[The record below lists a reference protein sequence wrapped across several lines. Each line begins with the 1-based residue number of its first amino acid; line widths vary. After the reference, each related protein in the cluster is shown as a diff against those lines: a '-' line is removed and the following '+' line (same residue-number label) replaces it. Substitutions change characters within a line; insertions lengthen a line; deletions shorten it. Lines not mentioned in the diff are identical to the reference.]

1 MAIFQAALREHV
13 SVFERLTEGEAQVNE
28 VSIACANAIRNGGK
42 IIFCGNGGSA
52 ADSQHIAAELVGR
65 LVKDRPALAALSLT
79 TDTSA
84 LTCIA
89 NDYGYDQVFSR
100 QLAGVGRAGDILIA
114 ISTSGN
120 STNVINAVEK
130 ARLMGIVSVGFL
142 GKDGGLLSGLVD
154 YPLIV
159 ASDTTARIQEVHIFW
174 GHMICALIERELGF
188 GDWK

>member
-1 MAIFQAALREHV
+1 MTIFSDSLQHHIEVFQKMATMETKID
-13 SVFERLTEGEAQVNE
+13 E
-28 VSIACANAIRNGGK
+28 VATVCANSIKNGNK

-65 LVKDRPALAALSLT
+65 LVDDRPALPALSLT

-89 NDYGYDQVFSR
+89 NDYGYEQVFSR
-100 QLAGVGRAGDILIA
+100 QLAGVGHKGDVLVA

-120 STNVINAVEK
+120 STNVIKAVEVAK
-130 ARLMGIVSVGFL
+130 SLGIYSVGWL
-142 GKDGGLLSGLVD
+142 GKDGGALAKLVD
-154 YPLIV
+154 ASLVVP
-159 ASDTTARIQEVHIFW
+159 SDTTARIQEVHIFW
-174 GHMICALIERELGF
+174 GHIICALIEKKLGF

>member
-1 MAIFQAALREHV
+1 MTIFLDSLRQHVELFQQLAVMEDEIDEAAAI
-13 SVFERLTEGEAQVNE
+13 
-28 VSIACANAIRNGGK
+28 CANAIKNGNK
-42 IIFCGNGGSA
+42 VIFCGNGGSA

-65 LVKDRPALAALSLT
+65 LVDDRPALPAMSLT

-100 QLAGVGRAGDILIA
+100 QLAGVGHKGDVLIA

-120 STNVINAVEK
+120 SMNVMKAVEVAK
-130 ARLMGIVSVGFL
+130 TLGIPTIGWL
-142 GKDGGLLSGLVD
+142 GKDGGALAKLVD
-154 YPLIV
+154 NPLV
-159 ASDTTARIQEVHIFW
+159 VPSKTTARIQEVHIFW
-174 GHMICALIERELGF
+174 GHVICALIEKKLGF